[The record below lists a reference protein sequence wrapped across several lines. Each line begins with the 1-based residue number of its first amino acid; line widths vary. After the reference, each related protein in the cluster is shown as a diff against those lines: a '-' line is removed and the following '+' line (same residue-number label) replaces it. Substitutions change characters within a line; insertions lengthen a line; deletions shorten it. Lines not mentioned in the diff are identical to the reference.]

1 MILNFPLSFRNMT
14 LRRHRRLILL
24 SREKSLLPAMQ
35 IFVEARRNMLKYS
48 EIVSNSAKIYNEVC
62 IEYNRLQT
70 VYYTNN
76 ALYYPFG
83 IKKKYRLK
91 LKKQIA
97 VIENILLKTTD
108 ETKTA
113 EKNALEAELKAT
125 ELSSTEKVEYTR
137 LKDLITEAES
147 ALNTYTVNTYSPTLK
162 NYTAMQR
169 ELRHWSRMFD
179 TGTALDGTTRA
190 PRREFIMRCSAED
203 CRGFISSSYVCGV
216 CEKKTC
222 SDCLEIIGEG
232 DHACKPESIE
242 SAKMIKKETH
252 ACPKCGTRIYKI
264 DGCDQMWCT
273 VDGCNTAFS
282 WNTGH
287 VVTGRVHNPHYYEW
301 LRRQGG
307 GVEPAR
313 EVGDIPCGG
322 LPHAYNF
329 TRLIIR
335 INDTVL
341 TPQIKNRLLEIHRN
355 VAEFEQRLTAYPS
368 RPDALINKENNVK
381 YLMNTITEEEW
392 QRQLELTE
400 AKFNRKKEIGQ
411 ILQTLVTGAADML
424 ALVNER
430 ATILY
435 EISANNP
442 IAKEFT
448 VWINSVAL
456 PHLEA
461 LRTYT
466 NNAYLEIAKAYHMA
480 VPQISD
486 TWRWEPIRAIYRKVG
501 TKAAAVAAEIDEQ
514 PPPLDMPADEI

>member
-1 MILNFPLSFRNMT
+1 
-14 LRRHRRLILL
+14 
-24 SREKSLLPAMQ
+24 MQ
-35 IFVEARRNMLKYS
+35 VFVEARKNIIKYS
-48 EIVSNSAKIYNEVC
+48 EIVWNCGKIYNDVWV
-62 IEYNRLQT
+62 EYNRLQH

-76 ALYYPFG
+76 ALYYPLR
-83 IKKKYRLK
+83 IKKKEK
-91 LKKQIA
+91 SILKKQIA
-97 VIENILLKTTD
+97 SIENTISETTD
-108 ETKTA
+108 TTIIQTKTE
-113 EKNALEAELKAT
+113 EKKALEEQLKNK
-125 ELSSTEKVEYTR
+125 ELSSTEKAEYDR
-137 LKDLITEAES
+137 LKDLITENQS
-147 ALNTYTVNTYSPTLK
+147 ALNTYTVNTYNPTLK
-162 NYTAMQR
+162 KYTEAQR
-169 ELRHWSRMFD
+169 EVRYWTRMFD
-179 TGTALDGTTRA
+179 TGTAPDGTTKA

-203 CRGFISSSYVCGV
+203 CRGFISSGYVCGV

-222 SDCLEIIGEG
+222 CDCLEIIGEG

-252 ACPKCGTRIYKI
+252 ACPKCGARIYKI

-307 GVEPAR
+307 GAAPAR

-322 LPHAYNF
+322 LPHAYYF
-329 TRLIIR
+329 TRLMVR
-335 INDTVL
+335 IHDRVVPSDT
-341 TPQIKNRLLEIHRN
+341 KNRLLEIHRN
-355 VAEFEQRLTAYPS
+355 VTEFEQRLAAYPS

-392 QRQLELTE
+392 QRQLEFTE

-424 ALVNER
+424 ALINER
-430 ATILY
+430 TQTLDGVPFD
-435 EISANNP
+435 SP
-442 IAKEFT
+442 IAVEYT
-448 VWINSVAL
+448 AWLLSVAL

-466 NNAYLEIAKAYHMA
+466 NDAYLEIAKAYHMA

-486 TWRWEPIRAIYRKVG
+486 KWRWESIRALYRKVG
-501 TKAAAVAAEIDEQ
+501 TKAAAAAAEIDEQ